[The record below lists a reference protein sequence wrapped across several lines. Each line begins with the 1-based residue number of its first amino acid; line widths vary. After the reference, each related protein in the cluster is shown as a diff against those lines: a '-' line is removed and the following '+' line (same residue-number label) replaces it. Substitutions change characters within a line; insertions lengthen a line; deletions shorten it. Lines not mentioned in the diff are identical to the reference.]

1 MADHLVLKWLHI
13 VGAILLL
20 GNVVVTGLW
29 ALLLFRNRHV
39 TGLRA
44 ISRGIMWADVVFT
57 LVGGVLLVAT
67 GIVMARSLGLPLME
81 TPWIRT
87 AIHLLGGATLLWVLF
102 LVPDQVR
109 MERVAPEDDARFRA
123 RLLDTHDVEIMGAFG
138 PLAGRAWRVGTMA
151 GNARPA
157 AVLRTLGAIANT
169 LGSPAEAR
177 LPDALAAAA
186 QPFDALPRAAAPA

>member
-1 MADHLVLKWLHI
+1 MADPLVLKWLHI

-44 ISRGIMWADVVFT
+44 ISRGIMWTDLVFT
-57 LVGGVLLVAT
+57 LVGGVLLVVT
-67 GIVMARSLGLPLME
+67 GIVMAKSLGLPLME

-87 AIHLLGGATLLWVLF
+87 AIHLLGGATILWVLF

-109 MERVAPEDDARFRA
+109 MERVAPGDDARFRA
-123 RLLDTHDVEIMGAFG
+123 LFIRWSIIGWFATALLFGA
-138 PLAGRAWRVGTMA
+138 LWAMVVR
-151 GNARPA
+151 
-157 AVLRTLGAIANT
+157 
-169 LGSPAEAR
+169 
-177 LPDALAAAA
+177 
-186 QPFDALPRAAAPA
+186 

>member
-44 ISRGIMWADVVFT
+44 ISRGIMWADLVFT

-87 AIHLLGGATLLWVLF
+87 AIHLLGGATLLWVVF

-109 MERVAPEDDARFRA
+109 MERVVPEDDARFRA
-123 RLLDTHDVEIMGAFG
+123 LFIRWSIIGWIATALLF
-138 PLAGRAWRVGTMA
+138 
-151 GNARPA
+151 A
-157 AVLRTLGAIANT
+157 ALWKMVVR
-169 LGSPAEAR
+169 
-177 LPDALAAAA
+177 
-186 QPFDALPRAAAPA
+186 